1 MEKQDRALM
10 SANDIPVRLKKPRLR
25 RWEAAEYL
33 EIRHGLRIAPAT
45 LAKLASIGGGPA
57 FNHAGRIPLYP
68 TGELDQWAKNRLGPL
83 VNSTS
88 EIR

>member
-1 MEKQDRALM
+1 MESDRHLQPT
-10 SANDIPVRLKKPRLR
+10 NDMPLRLTKPRLR
-25 RWEAAEYL
+25 RWEASEYL
-33 EIRHGLRIAPAT
+33 EIKHGLRIAPAT
-45 LAKLASIGGGPA
+45 LAKLASVGGGPA

-68 TGELDQWAKNRLGPL
+68 TGELDQWAKSRLGPL